1 VLGYGPEQPPGVGD
15 KKDFVPRAF
24 IVSAQGQRSLKFLQ
38 FQAEVEEVLA
48 DACRALG
55 YKDAQVDVSLPP
67 NDSYGDLA
75 SAVPIRIAKGSG
87 KDPGEVAIELASKA
101 MDLAKKTKYVGS
113 VSPHRGGY
121 VNFGINHARFIS
133 ESVADITSG
142 DLGAVKERGE
152 VVAIEHTNVN
162 PNKALHIG
170 HARNLVLGD
179 SLVRVM
185 RFMGHQVQA
194 LNYIDDSGA
203 QVADIIVG
211 FKFLGLSD
219 EAPAGVK
226 YDIYCGDNVY
236 TRVTREYEKDPA
248 LKEKQSFVLKEIE
261 NGSGEIAQ
269 YARGI
274 VRRILADQLST
285 CWRLGASYDLLNWE
299 SQLVHSGMWEKIFES
314 LKKMGYVKL
323 QTEGENKGTWVIP
336 DPETGEEKVVVRSDG
351 TAVYVAKDIPYAAWK
366 IGLIGDPFGYEVY
379 PAQQPG
385 GTLYST
391 TLSGKKGKV
400 RFGGA
405 DLAISVIDTRQSYL
419 QRIVSKVLDEF
430 RVGSSQRYL
439 HRSYEVVSLSKKT
452 AAQLGFSIGGEFAH
466 MSGRK
471 GLYVNVE
478 TMLDRLKEKAKSETR
493 RRNQSEPDAWVEE
506 VAEAVAVSA
515 LRYELLKQDPDKMIV
530 FDIDEALRF
539 QGDTGPYLLYTYAR
553 ARRILDKTEGKPRVD
568 EKSAMK
574 LTKPEELRLAKKMSM
589 LDLSAETA
597 EEFLSP
603 KEIARFAH
611 DLAVA
616 FNDFYESVPVN
627 KEEDRELRDARLAL
641 VDASSMIL
649 GEAMKLLGIS
659 YRDRI

>member
-1 VLGYGPEQPPGVGD
+1 M
-15 KKDFVPRAF
+15 
-24 IVSAQGQRSLKFLQ
+24 KFLD

-48 DACRALG
+48 DACRSLG
-55 YKDAQVDVSLPP
+55 YKDAQADVSLPP

-75 SAVPIRIAKGSG
+75 SAVPIRIAKAHGMEPA
-87 KDPGEVAIELASKA
+87 DVAIEVASRAMELARKSKYIG
-101 MDLAKKTKYVGS
+101 T

-121 VNFGINHARFIS
+121 VNFGLNYPRFIS
-133 ESVADITSG
+133 GSVSEIASG
-142 DLGAVKERGE
+142 DLGAVKEKGE

-185 RFMGHQVQA
+185 RYMGHQVQA
-194 LNYIDDSGA
+194 LNYVDDSGA
-203 QVADIIVG
+203 QVADVIVG
-211 FKFLGLSD
+211 FRFLGLSD
-219 EAPAGVK
+219 EAPPGAK
-226 YDIYCGDNVY
+226 FDTYCGDKVY
-236 TRVTREYEKDPA
+236 TKVTKEYETDPS
-248 LKEKQSFVLKEIE
+248 LKEKQSSVLKEIE
-261 NGSGEIAQ
+261 KGTGDVAE

-274 VRRILADQLST
+274 VKKILAAQLST

-299 SQLVHSGMWEKIFES
+299 SQIVHSGMWEKIFES
-314 LKKMGYVKL
+314 LKKMGYVKF
-323 QTEGENKGTWVIP
+323 QTEGENRGTWVIP

-379 PAQQPG
+379 PLRQPAG
-385 GTLYST
+385 VLHST
-391 TLSGKKGKV
+391 TLDGKKGNV

-405 DLAISVIDTRQSYL
+405 HLAISVIDTRQSYL

-430 RVGSSQRYL
+430 REGSSRRYL

-452 AAQLGFSIGGEFAH
+452 AAQLGFTIEGDFAH

-471 GLYVNVE
+471 GLYVNADAV
-478 TMLDRLKEKAKSETR
+478 LDRLNDKARSETR
-493 RRNQSEPDAWVEE
+493 RRNLSESDDWVAD

-530 FDIDEALRF
+530 FDMDEALQF

-568 EKSAMK
+568 EKSAAK
-574 LTKPEELRLAKKMSM
+574 LAKPQERSLAKRMSM
-589 LDLSAETA
+589 LDISAEAA

-611 DLAVA
+611 ELAVA

-627 KEEDRELRDARLAL
+627 KEEDAELRDARLAL
-641 VDASSMIL
+641 VDAASRVLAESMRL
-649 GEAMKLLGIS
+649 MGLPV
-659 YRDRI
+659 RDKI